1 VACAPHGRR
10 KCRDR
15 SRGLGARDTLRLEAR
30 LALYGNDIDETTNP
44 IEAGLGWV
52 VKLDKPFVGRDALA
66 KIKAAGPT
74 RTLAGFEMVGR
85 GVARHGYGLK
95 APGGETIGIC
105 TSGGPSPTLGKSIG
119 LGYVP
124 VPMAALGTRLVVDCR
139 GRDTEAIV
147 VKTPFYKRA
156 R

>member
-1 VACAPHGRR
+1 V
-10 KCRDR
+10 
-15 SRGLGARDTLRLEAR
+15 GLGARDTLRLEAR

-52 VKLDKPFVGRDALA
+52 VKLDKPFIGRDALA
-66 KIKAAGPT
+66 KLKAAGPT
-74 RTLAGFEMVGR
+74 RTLVGFEMVGR

-95 APGGETIGIC
+95 TPGGETIGIC

-124 VPMAALGTRLVVDCR
+124 VEMAAPGTRLVADCR
-139 GRDTEAIV
+139 GRDTDAIV